1 MRLLPKVGSS
11 RCLTRCGPIP
21 ALPYDIPATP
31 IFSWHGKSDGPAS
44 CWAVLEQEMLLK
56 MCSSHWSGNI
66 WDPQLF
72 SLEKLY
78 HFDTPW
84 ALLAPALQGSRS
96 PSHRSDFGDPRDG
109 GTPWLQLGHP
119 TVARDAWDL
128 LRSCPGNQGTPR
140 KPPGTHSTRTNTPIM
155 AVDPPLLAKLPMSQP
170 LALEGIQE
178 RWWQAWTRTNSWAG
192 LSIMALIVPLMQAGK
207 VTSPLCATPPCCFC
221 FVFYLFLSL

>member
-1 MRLLPKVGSS
+1 MAQPRVGLCWS
-11 RCLTRCGPIP
+11 RKCSLKCAVHTGLGTSGILSCFPWKNFITLTPPGLCWPQ
-21 ALPYDIPATP
+21 PYREA
-31 IFSWHGKSDGPAS
+31 
-44 CWAVLEQEMLLK
+44 AVLPTGQILGIQGMEGPRG
-56 MCSSHWSGNI
+56 CN
-66 WDPQLF
+66 WD
-72 SLEKLY
+72 
-78 HFDTPW
+78 
-84 ALLAPALQGSRS
+84 
-96 PSHRSDFGDPRDG
+96 
-109 GTPWLQLGHP
+109 HP

-140 KPPGTHSTRTNTPIM
+140 KPPGTHSTHTNTPIM

-178 RWWQAWTRTNSWAG
+178 RWWQAWTQTNSWAG